1 MPTVRSAEPADRDPL
16 FEIQRRTLAE
26 PWPALLETALA
37 GPPPLY
43 VVEDGGPVGY
53 ATVIP
58 GTGAVAYVPEL
69 AVHPDRQGEGFG
81 SHLLEALCGEF
92 AGHDE
97 LRVTVR
103 AVDTRARSFYS
114 EHGFEHVD
122 TVPDHFEAGDGVVL
136 RRPLEEN

>member
-16 FEIQRRTLAE
+16 FEIQRRALAE

-43 VVEDGGPVGY
+43 VVEGDGPVGY
-53 ATVIP
+53 AVVIP

-69 AVHPDRQGEGFG
+69 AVHPSHQGKGFG
-81 SHLLEALCGEF
+81 SSLLEALCGAF

-103 AVDTRARSFYS
+103 AADTRARSFYDG
-114 EHGFEHVD
+114 HGFERVD
-122 TVPDHFEAGDGVVL
+122 TVPDHFQAGDGIVL
-136 RRPLEEN
+136 RRPLEES